1 MSSTQFYELRI
12 KAVRNETAEAVTLV
26 LDVPEHLKETFAYTQ
41 GQYLTLRF
49 HIKGQEVRRA
59 YSMCSSPLETD
70 PAVTVKR
77 VRGGLVSNFI
87 NDHVGEGY
95 MVEVMPP
102 QGRFFTPLKPEQ
114 RKDYYLIGAGSGI
127 TPLMS
132 ILKTILEEEPQSTVN
147 LLYGNRSE
155 DCILFREELDRL
167 AVRYEDQF
175 FLQYILSQPK
185 REKSSGI
192 AGWFSKGSSSWT
204 GWVGRIDRAVM
215 ARFLAAYPQRAKEA
229 VYFICG
235 PGEMIDVVE
244 LALQGHGVD
253 KKAVH
258 TERFVTAAPAAGAPQ
273 QVDVADVS
281 VVVHIH
287 ADVYKFELAAGKTIL
302 DGLLDK
308 KIEVPYS
315 CTSGACSTCMA
326 KINKGTARM
335 DACYGLDESEVAQ
348 GYILTCQA
356 HPTSPELEITFDL

>member
-12 KAVRNETAEAVTLV
+12 KAVHRETADAVTLV
-26 LDVPEHLKETFAYTQ
+26 FDVPEHLKETFAYTQ

-49 HIKGQEVRRA
+49 HIKGQDVRRA
-59 YSMCSSPLETD
+59 YSMCTSPLEPD
-70 PAVTVKR
+70 PSVTVKR

-87 NDHVGEGY
+87 NDHVEEGY

-147 LLYGNRSE
+147 LLYGNRNE
-155 DCILFREELDRL
+155 DSILFKEELDRL
-167 AVRYEDQF
+167 TARYDDQF
-175 FLQYILSQPK
+175 FVQHILSQPK
-185 REKSSGI
+185 RDKPSGI
-192 AGWFSKGSSSWT
+192 ASWFGKGTSSWT
-204 GWVGRIDRAVM
+204 GWVGRIDRTVM
-215 ARFLAAYPQRAKEA
+215 ARFMAAHPQRAKEA
-229 VYFICG
+229 VYFVCG

-258 TERFVTAAPAAGAPQ
+258 TERFVTSAPSAGATE
-273 QVDVADVS
+273 AGFANAS
-281 VVVHIH
+281 VVVRVHS
-287 ADVYKFELAAGKTIL
+287 DVFKFELAAGKTIL

-326 KINKGTARM
+326 KVNKGTVRM

-356 HPTSPELEITFDL
+356 HPTSSELEITFDL